1 MVPKAAAVRR
11 IEPRLAASDMRSIA
25 RIRIVGDGGGADG
38 GVVGSVTVVE
48 DEEATVEG
56 WVRRER

>member
-25 RIRIVGDGGGADG
+25 RIRIVSDGGGADG
-38 GVVGSVTVVE
+38 AVVGSVTVVE
-48 DEEATVEG
+48 GEEEAVEE
-56 WVRRER
+56 WVE

>member
-1 MVPKAAAVRR
+1 MRR

-38 GVVGSVTVVE
+38 DVVGSVTVVE
-48 DEEATVEG
+48 DEEEAVEE
-56 WVRRER
+56 WVRREM